1 MSPSFWTAEVEGSV
15 LSVGRGR
22 LNGTGVRGSGGEWT
36 DSDAMSKACHIE
48 SLVVVWWYG
57 IAVVVAVW

>member
-15 LSVGRGR
+15 LGVGRGR
-22 LNGTGVRGSGGEWT
+22 LNGTGVRGSDGEWT
-36 DSDAMSKACHIE
+36 DSNAMSKVCHIE
-48 SLVVVWWYG
+48 SLVVALWYG